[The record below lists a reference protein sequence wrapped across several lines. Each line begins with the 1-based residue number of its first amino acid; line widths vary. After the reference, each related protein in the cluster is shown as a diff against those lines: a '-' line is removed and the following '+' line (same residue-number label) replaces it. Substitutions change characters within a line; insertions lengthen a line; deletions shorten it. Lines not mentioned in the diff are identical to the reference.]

1 MLIEGSSERRSVLRG
16 VNGSSSHRCWL
27 RCEHVWDMGQCAAIG
42 GELPGYR
49 RVLELVELRVVGHR
63 IEYAVDR

>member
-1 MLIEGSSERRSVLRG
+1 
-16 VNGSSSHRCWL
+16 
-27 RCEHVWDMGQCAAIG
+27 MGQCAAIG